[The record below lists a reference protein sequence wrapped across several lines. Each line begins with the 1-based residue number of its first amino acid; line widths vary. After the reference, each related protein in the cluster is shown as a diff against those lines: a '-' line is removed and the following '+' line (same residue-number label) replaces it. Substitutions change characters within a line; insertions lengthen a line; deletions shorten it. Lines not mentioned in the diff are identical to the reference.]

1 MLRDV
6 EGLSGDEVCDVLD
19 VSRAISGSCCIVAAT
34 RLREILET
42 EMDEGLTNA
51 VIATK
56 DIVCQQAVEL
66 VTDYLEGAL
75 SRRDR
80 RRFEAHLRACPNCTA
95 YLEQIRMTIELTG
108 AIEPD
113 DLTPEAK
120 ADLTE
125 LYRRWRSE

>member
-1 MLRDV
+1 ML
-6 EGLSGDEVCDVLD
+6 S
-19 VSRAISGSCCIVAAT
+19 
-34 RLREILET
+34 LRR
-42 EMDEGLTNA
+42 
-51 VIATK
+51 K

-80 RRFEAHLRACPNCTA
+80 RRFEAHLQACPNCTA
-95 YLEQIRMTIELTG
+95 YLEQIKLTIKLTG
-108 AIEPD
+108 DVEAD
-113 DLTPEAK
+113 DLTPQAR